1 MLVKKKTYRSHELV
15 ASGNWNPEKILILIN
30 EKEIFYLLEY
40 SKEYFFTKETEVYE
54 IILDENKNEF
64 IKPENMASLFNLIGD
79 ACFYNFMARKI
90 NVSGRQEFFNKKGKD
105 LIWRISGEIYYPLL
119 DDNEIKIDKEP
130 VIIEGQNTI
139 YNITGL
145 GEVFLLKI

>member
-1 MLVKKKTYRSHELV
+1 
-15 ASGNWNPEKILILIN
+15 
-30 EKEIFYLLEY
+30 
-40 SKEYFFTKETEVYE
+40 
-54 IILDENKNEF
+54 
-64 IKPENMASLFNLIGD
+64 MASPFNLIGD

-105 LIWRISGEIYYPLL
+105 LIWRISGEIYYSLL

-130 VIIEGQNTI
+130 VIIEGQNTV